1 MTSIYKLSEKNYDEI
16 FALSEF
22 AFQYQMNDEERTH
35 KEEEAA
41 RHRIFGCYVDNELA
55 GKLHIIPLEVFI
67 QGTRFSMG
75 GISSVATWP
84 EYRRQGV
91 AKNLLKKSLSDMKE
105 KEEVVSLLHPF
116 NVGFYRKYGWELAFN
131 RKKYSLPIENLKR
144 DWKAAGYVR
153 RNQDVK
159 LLHDIYTDYAKSY
172 NGMLVRDEAW
182 WKQRVLTDQGAQVR
196 VAYNSAGEP
205 EAYLIY
211 TVRKNILNVLDLAYR
226 NNNGI
231 QLIYEFLSN
240 HDSMAEKIEMTVPEN
255 DLLPLMLHDPT
266 FSQEIE
272 PYFMARI
279 VDVHT
284 FLQVYP
290 FINKDKTVKLEVTDE
305 VLPEND
311 GCYVMKTNKNKT
323 DVTKIQEKTN
333 ASISCSVQQLT
344 ALLLGFVRAPELWER
359 GFIAGDKTA
368 IHLLDEIIPQKTP
381 YFADFF

>member
-1 MTSIYKLSEKNYDEI
+1 
-16 FALSEF
+16 
-22 AFQYQMNDEERTH
+22 
-35 KEEEAA
+35 
-41 RHRIFGCYVDNELA
+41 
-55 GKLHIIPLEVFI
+55 
-67 QGTRFSMG
+67 
-75 GISSVATWP
+75 
-84 EYRRQGV
+84 
-91 AKNLLKKSLSDMKE
+91 MKE

-279 VDVHT
+279 IDVHA
-284 FLQVYP
+284 FLQMYP

-305 VLPEND
+305 ILPENN
-311 GCYVMKTNKNKT
+311 GCYVMKTNKT